1 MGYGRISQVG
11 DGPRAVPNDR
21 QQQATTGSR
30 PYDLFVY
37 LRGFHLLPLTIPPSK
52 PKVRPKKIIGHIGR
66 TRLWPIG
73 IAIRVNAN
81 KISADGCARYGA
93 IAEVLSL

>member
-1 MGYGRISQVG
+1 MEENSQVG
-11 DGPRAVPNDR
+11 DGPCAVPNDSSGRPQGGAPTIHYTR
-21 QQQATTGSR
+21 QQTKSSPQ
-30 PYDLFVY
+30 
-37 LRGFHLLPLTIPPSK
+37 
-52 PKVRPKKIIGHIGR
+52 KIIGHIGR

-73 IAIRVNAN
+73 IAVRVNAN